1 MDMLKRD
8 QWTGMLAPGPENRT
22 ELIKAGHALYADVQ
36 FGQPSI
42 RCRGS
47 GICTVDLYQGPS
59 YNQDRAKC
67 ARAIGMVV
75 WREEMLYLVFSKYA
89 ICRHL
94 AETYFEKGK
103 IRLHE
108 PVRLSHAL
116 CERLGIAGLE
126 LPKGVYKVTKEDP
139 FFCIGFPA
147 LSIGTH
153 LPQSAWIVPDVYVP
167 TS

>member
-1 MDMLKRD
+1 MLKRD
-8 QWTGMLAPGPENRT
+8 QWTGALPGTDNRT
-22 ELIKAGHALYADVQ
+22 EPNQKGHALYADVQ

-59 YNQDRAKC
+59 YNQDRAQC

-108 PVRLSHAL
+108 SVALSESLSAN
-116 CERLGIAGLE
+116 LGIPGIE
-126 LPKGVYKVTKEDP
+126 LPKGVFTVAKEGSYYS
-139 FFCIGFPA
+139 IGFPA
-147 LSIGTH
+147 VLHTTYRQQYPKSLQERV
-153 LPQSAWIVPDVYVP
+153 LP
-167 TS
+167 